1 MPKAHSREDIM
12 WGIKEEIKSINAE
25 YRQMLLTDR
34 QIDEDVAE
42 MTKSEEYQEYQR
54 FMSED
59 FFNWSEDF
67 FTLGLYEMGTAS

>member
-1 MPKAHSREDIM
+1 M
-12 WGIKEEIKSINAE
+12 WAIKEEIKSINAE